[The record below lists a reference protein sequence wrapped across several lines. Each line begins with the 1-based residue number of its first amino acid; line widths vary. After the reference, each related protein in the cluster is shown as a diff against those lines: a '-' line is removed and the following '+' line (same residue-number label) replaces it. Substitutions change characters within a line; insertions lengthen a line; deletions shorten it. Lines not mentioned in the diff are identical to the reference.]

1 MQQFAQEHP
10 VIHVLRDA
18 TSVQE
23 YLGISEDGKVSKLL
37 DISDAIFRVCSNFE
51 YFNYPER
58 SAISKGARSQS
69 PPQLRTPYLALK
81 NAEQHFLKFLTRATR
96 AKDIPS
102 LEDAFPLSQ
111 VNAEDRM
118 FTYAVCIPLS
128 TVMDP
133 SLDIEAVEEGADAIE
148 LVVERASQGEPRKSH
163 IIHQLITLQGR
174 KVIDHHPIQKRVEE
188 MKSAKR
194 LLA

>member
-10 VIHVLRDA
+10 VIHVLRDT

-23 YLGISEDGKVSKLL
+23 YLGIREDDKVSKLL

-58 SAISKGARSQS
+58 SAIAKDARSQS
-69 PPQLRTPYLALK
+69 PPQFRTPYLALK
-81 NAEQHFLKFLTRATR
+81 NAERHFLKFLAHATR

-111 VNAEDRM
+111 VNTEDRT
-118 FTYAVCIPLS
+118 FTYAVSMPLS
-128 TVMDP
+128 AAMDP
-133 SLDIEAVEEGADAIE
+133 SLDIEAVEEGADVIE
-148 LVVERASQGEPRKSH
+148 LIV
-163 IIHQLITLQGR
+163 
-174 KVIDHHPIQKRVEE
+174 
-188 MKSAKR
+188 
-194 LLA
+194 